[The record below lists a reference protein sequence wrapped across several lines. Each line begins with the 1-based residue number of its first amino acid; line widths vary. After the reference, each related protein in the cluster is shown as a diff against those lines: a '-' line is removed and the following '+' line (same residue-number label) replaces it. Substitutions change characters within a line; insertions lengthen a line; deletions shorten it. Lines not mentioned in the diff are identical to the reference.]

1 MADTPLGIGGS
12 PRSGGVDVL
21 KEALG
26 LGSPRSAGGRDA
38 GAVGGGAGK
47 HGPFG
52 ARGQRVLPADFPVE
66 KLDRQAARGTYLDI
80 LV

>member
-1 MADTPLGIGGS
+1 MADNPLGIGGA
-12 PRSGGVDVL
+12 PRPGGVDVL

-26 LGSPRSAGGRDA
+26 LGSPRSTGSR
-38 GAVGGGAGK
+38 GAVGGGGGK
-47 HGPFG
+47 NSPFG
-52 ARGQRVLPADFPVE
+52 ARGQRMLPADFPAE